1 MAIRVGTCAFTDHE
15 GFYPPTL
22 PPGERLSYYARRFDL
37 VEVDSTFYG
46 LPRPSTL
53 ERWVEATSEGFTM
66 DIKAERR
73 MTGHV
78 RGIALAEQLAACR
91 EFAERFRGF
100 SRSGRMGYVLLQFP
114 PWLRRDEAA
123 GQALRRLRGEL
134 GEFRVS
140 VEMRNRSW
148 YQGGG
153 EELFSLLREIRAAHV
168 VADEPQ
174 VGQGSV
180 PLLAAVTDEVSILRL
195 HGRNAETWYVRGT
208 SSQDRFYYLYS
219 PEELMALRHTAQV
232 LGESAREVHVLF
244 NNNHGDFAIRGAL
257 AMQEMLGPAGAPR
270 DPGDGLFG
278 PA

>member
-22 PPGERLSYYARRFDL
+22 PQGERLTYYARRFDL

-46 LPRPSTL
+46 LPRASTL
-53 ERWVEATSEGFTM
+53 ERWVEATPPDFTM

-78 RGIALAEQLAACR
+78 RGIAAVEQLAACR
-91 EFAERFRGF
+91 EFKERFDAF
-100 SRSGRMGYVLLQFP
+100 SRSGRMGAVLLQFP
-114 PWLRRDEAA
+114 PWFRLSEEAMRSVR
-123 GQALRRLRGEL
+123 ALREELRP
-134 GEFRVS
+134 FTVS

-148 YQGGG
+148 YRDGG
-153 EELFSLLREIRAAHV
+153 EELLGLLREIGAAHV

-180 PLLAAVTDEVSILRL
+180 PLVAAATHDVSILRL
-195 HGRNAETWYVRGT
+195 HGRNAETWYVRGE

-219 PEELMALRHTAQV
+219 PEELMALRRTAQT
-232 LGESAREVHVLF
+232 LAESAQEVHVLF
-244 NNNHGDFAIRGAL
+244 NNNHGDFAIRGART
-257 AMQEMLGPAGAPR
+257 MQEMLGLARGPAGP
-270 DPGDGLFG
+270 DGLFG
-278 PA
+278 PG

>member
-1 MAIRVGTCAFTDHE
+1 MIRVGTCAFTDHE

-22 PPGERLSYYARRFDL
+22 PPSERLAYYARRFDL

-46 LPRPSTL
+46 LPRLLTL
-53 ERWVEATSEGFTM
+53 ERWVEATPAGFTM

-78 RGIALAEQLAACR
+78 RGMGVLEQIAACR
-91 EFAERFRGF
+91 EFKDRFDAF
-100 SRSGRMGYVLLQFP
+100 HRSGRMGAVLLQFP
-114 PWLRRDEAA
+114 PWLRLGDDAIGMVR
-123 GQALRRLRGEL
+123 ALREEMRPFG
-134 GEFRVS
+134 VS

-148 YQGGG
+148 YQDGGQ
-153 EELFSLLREIRAAHV
+153 ELFSLLREIGAAHV

-174 VGQGSV
+174 VGQGTV
-180 PLLAAVTDEVSILRL
+180 PLVPEVTDDVAILRL
-195 HGRNAETWYVRGT
+195 HGRNAETWYVRGE

-219 PEELMALRHTAQV
+219 QEELMTLRRTAETMAQ
-232 LGESAREVHVLF
+232 SAREVHVLF

-257 AMQEMLGPAGAPR
+257 TMRDMLGLVSGPA
-270 DPGDGLFG
+270 DTDGLFG

>member
-15 GFYPPTL
+15 GFYPPAL

-46 LPRPSTL
+46 LPRPRTL
-53 ERWVEATSEGFTM
+53 ERWVEATPAGFTM

-78 RGIALAEQLAACR
+78 RGIALDEQIAACR
-91 EFAERFRGF
+91 EFRARFEDFRQ
-100 SRSGRMGYVLLQFP
+100 SGRMGSVLLQFP
-114 PWLRRDEAA
+114 PWLRSTQEAQ
-123 GQALRRLRGEL
+123 GTLRRLREEL
-134 GEFRVS
+134 ASFKVS

-148 YQGGG
+148 CREDG
-153 EELFSLLREIRAAHV
+153 EELLAFLREIGAAHV

-180 PLLAAVTDEVSILRL
+180 PLLAAVTDELAILRL
-195 HGRNAETWYVRGT
+195 HGRNADTWYVRGET
-208 SSQDRFYYLYS
+208 SQDRFYYLYS
-219 PEELMALRHTAQV
+219 LEELTALRRTADA
-232 LGESAREVHVLF
+232 LAESAREVHVLF

-257 AMQEMLGPAGAPR
+257 TMQEMLGLTPR
-270 DPGDGLFG
+270 PDSQEGLFG
-278 PA
+278 PL

>member
-22 PPGERLSYYARRFDL
+22 PQGERLGYYARRFDL

-53 ERWVEATSEGFTM
+53 ARWVEATPEGFTM

-78 RGIALAEQLAACR
+78 RGMTFEEQFAACR
-91 EFAERFRGF
+91 AFQERFETF
-100 SRSGRMGYVLLQFP
+100 ARSGRMGYVLLQFP
-114 PWLRRDEAA
+114 PWLRMGAEAMRVVRS
-123 GQALRRLRGEL
+123 LRQEL
-134 GEFRVS
+134 AAFRVS

-153 EELFSLLREIRAAHV
+153 EELMGLLREIGAAHV

-180 PLLAAVTDEVSILRL
+180 PLVPAVTDEVAILRL
-195 HGRNAETWYVRGT
+195 HGRNAETWYVRGQ

-219 PEELMALRHTAQV
+219 QEELVALRRTAEV
-232 LGESAREVHVLF
+232 LQESAREVHVLF

-257 AMQEMLGPAGAPR
+257 AMREMLGLGAVPR
-270 DPGDGLFG
+270 DGDGLFG

>member
-15 GFYPPTL
+15 GFYPPAL
-22 PPGERLSYYARRFDL
+22 PQGERLGYYARHFDL

-53 ERWVEATSEGFTM
+53 ARWVEATPEGFTM

-78 RGIALAEQLAACR
+78 RGMTLRDQLAACR
-91 EFAERFRGF
+91 EFQDRFDAF

-114 PWLRRDEAA
+114 PWLRLGTEAM
-123 GQALRRLRGEL
+123 QALRSLRQEL
-134 GEFRVS
+134 AAFKVS

-148 YQGGG
+148 YHGGG
-153 EELFSLLREIRAAHV
+153 EELLGLLREIGAAHV

-180 PLLAAVTDEVSILRL
+180 PLVAAVTDDVSILRL
-195 HGRNAETWYVRGT
+195 HGRNAETWYVRGQ

-219 PEELMALRHTAQV
+219 QEELVALRRTAEV
-232 LGESAREVHVLF
+232 LQESAQEVHVLF

-257 AMQEMLGPAGAPR
+257 SMREMLGLVPGHR
-270 DPGDGLFG
+270 DGDGLFG
-278 PA
+278 SA

>member
-22 PPGERLSYYARRFDL
+22 PPAERLAYYARRFDL

-46 LPRPSTL
+46 LPRASTL
-53 ERWVEATSEGFTM
+53 DRWVEATGEGFTL

-78 RGIALAEQLAACR
+78 RGIALAEQVAACR
-91 EFAERFRGF
+91 EFKERFLKF
-100 SRSGRMGYVLLQFP
+100 AASGRMGYVLLQFP
-114 PWLRRDEAA
+114 PWLRRGSDATR
-123 GQALRRLRGEL
+123 ALRVLREEL
-134 GEFRVS
+134 GDFHVS

-148 YQGGG
+148 YQDGG
-153 EELFSLLREIRAAHV
+153 EELTALLREIGAAHV

-180 PLLAAVTDEVSILRL
+180 PLVPVVTDEVAILRL
-195 HGRNAETWYVRGT
+195 HGRNAETWYVHGT

-219 PEELMALRHTAQV
+219 QEELLALRRTAEV
-232 LGESAREVHVLF
+232 LHESAREVHVLF
-244 NNNHGDFAIRGAL
+244 NNNHGDFAMRGAL
-257 AMQEMLGPAGAPR
+257 AMQELLGIR
-270 DPGDGLFG
+270 GDGTPSGGLFG
-278 PA
+278 SA